1 MVYLVNMFLGG
12 VLYVFFMGMVWSFL
26 LEPRWSKVPRWLL
39 SASLTAAEMIPG
51 IVRSLCGELSS
62 LFHVMGYIQIA
73 IIFLFLFFCF
83 RSQWW
88 KKLLAYFLY
97 MIAAHLAEGIVFP
110 LFELAG
116 IRYNPAF
123 NSYEMLILQTAV
135 CMVSVCLSS
144 VMVFLWNKVE
154 KQRRVP
160 QNAWIY
166 LSVPISQLFMVWN
179 VAESFWGDYTGML
192 PTVVGCVI
200 GFVADIMLFCFLMEQ
215 GEKEALA
222 SQLQELEKLRSAEE
236 LHYNTILNRREEFAK
251 IRHDY
256 NNQLTTAL
264 HLTENGDHIRA
275 RELLM
280 QMKDGITKTQETD
293 FCENAIVDAVMGE
306 KATEC
311 LHSEISLDTKL
322 ELGTELA
329 VYPVHL
335 CSIFSNLMD
344 NAIRATM
351 KCPVQQRK
359 IVVRGTTRG
368 NYLHI
373 KVVNP
378 IDSSDSGRTKNRK
391 GYGHEILNDIA
402 SQYKGEFQIEQEENT
417 YTAMLSL
424 EMNTPNQTD

>member
-1 MVYLVNMFLGG
+1 MIYWVNMFLGG

-26 LEPRWSKVPRWLL
+26 LEPRWTKIPRWLL
-39 SASLTAAEMIPG
+39 SAGLTVADMIPG
-51 IVRSLCGELSS
+51 IIRSLCGELSP
-62 LFHVMGYIQIA
+62 LFHAMGYIQMA

-88 KKLLAYFLY
+88 KKLLAYSLY
-97 MIAAHLAEGIVFP
+97 IIAAHLAEGIVFP
-110 LFELAG
+110 LFEMAG
-116 IRYNPAF
+116 IRYNSDF

-135 CMVSVCLSS
+135 CMVSMCFSS

-154 KQRRVP
+154 KQRKVP
-160 QNAWIY
+160 KNAWIY
-166 LSVPISQLFMVWN
+166 LSVPISQLLMVWN

-200 GFVADIMLFCFLMEQ
+200 GFVADIMLFYFLMEQ

-236 LHYNTILNRREEFAK
+236 LHYNTILSRREELAK
-251 IRHDY
+251 IRHDF
-256 NNQLTTAL
+256 NNQLNTAL
-264 HLTENGDHIRA
+264 HLTENGDHVRA
-275 RELLM
+275 RELLE
-280 QMKDGITKTQETD
+280 QMKDGIAQTQETD
-293 FCENAIVDAVMGE
+293 FCENAIVNAVMTE

-311 LHSEISLDTKL
+311 LHLGISLDTKL
-322 ELGTELA
+322 ALGAELE

-344 NAIRATM
+344 NAIRATK
-351 KCPVQQRK
+351 KCPTQQRK
-359 IVVRGTTRG
+359 IVVRGTARG

-373 KVVNP
+373 KVINP
-378 IDSSDSGRTKNRK
+378 IDNSDSGITKNRK

-402 SQYKGEFQIEQEENT
+402 SQYNGEFQIEQAENT
-417 YTAMLSL
+417 YTTMLSL
-424 EMNTPNQTD
+424 EMNTSKQAD